1 MADVL
6 NRRRRRHGRRAAE
19 KQSSRMDAALEYAS
33 LGWPVCRGASPSAD
47 GARACGCDRMGCP
60 APAEHPVSAAWAVEA
75 TTAPDTIR
83 RWWTAAPEANV
94 ILPTGRVFDVFDVP
108 AGAGVMALAR
118 MDRAGTRLGPV
129 AAVDAERYLFFV
141 ATRSPADEDEWWS
154 CHLDC
159 VPEAV
164 DETPGL
170 RWHCRNSYVLAAP
183 SLLPSGGGASW
194 IRPPRTRPGTPAPP
208 SPSGTPELPDPIAV
222 LAVLADACEE
232 VTS

>member
-1 MADVL
+1 
-6 NRRRRRHGRRAAE
+6 
-19 KQSSRMDAALEYAS
+19 
-33 LGWPVCRGASPSAD
+33 
-47 GARACGCDRMGCP
+47 
-60 APAEHPVSAAWAVEA
+60 
-75 TTAPDTIR
+75 
-83 RWWTAAPEANV
+83 
-94 ILPTGRVFDVFDVP
+94 
-108 AGAGVMALAR
+108 
-118 MDRAGTRLGPV
+118 
-129 AAVDAERYLFFV
+129 RYLFFV

-170 RWHCRNSYVLAAP
+170 RWHCRHSYVLAAP

-232 VTS
+232 FASGPPFRPRDDLDVAALSERSDRPATSRPP